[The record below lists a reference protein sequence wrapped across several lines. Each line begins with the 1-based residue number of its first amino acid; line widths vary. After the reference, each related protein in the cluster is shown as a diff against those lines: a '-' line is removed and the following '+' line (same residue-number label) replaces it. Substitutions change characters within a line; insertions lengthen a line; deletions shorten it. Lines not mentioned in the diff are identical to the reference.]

1 MNRTVL
7 VWHQPVV
14 NGRIPTLLAATRK
27 QSTQRSELDQQR
39 RPACWS
45 AQSGDDD
52 SGAAC
57 DQRALESGNIKLD
70 CISFRSMGWTEASMR
85 KASALRLRHAQ
96 SLTGPRHRQR
106 LRTTRRAVEDDPGDQ
121 ASAFEKMR
129 YFFDHL
135 DGDTV
140 HVDEDGLDLVDV
152 SAAGDEAAKGLAD
165 LAWRHAGGSRTTA
178 SRNRSEGRKRPRAV
192 GQAENRIESLHARIT
207 GNDLLIGTRL

>member
-1 MNRTVL
+1 
-7 VWHQPVV
+7 
-14 NGRIPTLLAATRK
+14 
-27 QSTQRSELDQQR
+27 
-39 RPACWS
+39 
-45 AQSGDDD
+45 
-52 SGAAC
+52 
-57 DQRALESGNIKLD
+57 
-70 CISFRSMGWTEASMR
+70 MR

-165 LAWRHAGGSRTTA
+165 LACDMLAARGRRHLAIEVRDE
-178 SRNRSEGRKRPRAV
+178 NGRVLLVRLK
-192 GQAENRIESLHARIT
+192 IELKVFT
-207 GNDLLIGTRL
+207 LG